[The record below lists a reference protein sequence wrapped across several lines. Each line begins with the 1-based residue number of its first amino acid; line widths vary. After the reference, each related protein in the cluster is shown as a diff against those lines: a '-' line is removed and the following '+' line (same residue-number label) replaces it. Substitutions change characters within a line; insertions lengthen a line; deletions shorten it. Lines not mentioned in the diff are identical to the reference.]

1 MEGIGNVLRD
11 IRNTEVVTI
20 CSVVQRSKLIPL
32 IERVRLTRR
41 PEIGHVTRLEIYS
54 RKRVDARISPV
65 SYRHPFPSP
74 SSFVIAL
81 SFRIHNHLFTHRMAS
96 PLTAGF
102 CERATSTED
111 VSECFDSVV
120 QVLNVKKIAS
130 TDTTA
135 VDRYRCVNSC
145 NLL

>member
-32 IERVRLTRR
+32 IERVRLTRSLR
-41 PEIGHVTRLEIYS
+41 NRSRDMTRNIFPETRRRENQSSQL
-54 RKRVDARISPV
+54 
-65 SYRHPFPSP
+65 SP
-74 SSFVIAL
+74 SISISIFICHC
-81 SFRIHNHLFTHRMAS
+81 FIIPIHNHLFTHRMAS

-135 VDRYRCVNSC
+135 VDRYRCVHSC

>member
-1 MEGIGNVLRD
+1 MT
-11 IRNTEVVTI
+11 RNIFPE
-20 CSVVQRSKLIPL
+20 
-32 IERVRLTRR
+32 TRR
-41 PEIGHVTRLEIYS
+41 RENQSSQLSPS
-54 RKRVDARISPV
+54 ISI
-65 SYRHPFPSP
+65 S